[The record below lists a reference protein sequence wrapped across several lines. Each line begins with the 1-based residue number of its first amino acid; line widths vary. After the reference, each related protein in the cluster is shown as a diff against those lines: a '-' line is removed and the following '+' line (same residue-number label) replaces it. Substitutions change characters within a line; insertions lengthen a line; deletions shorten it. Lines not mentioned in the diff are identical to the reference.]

1 MWRRRVPRCQLA
13 SMTMFPDFDYSSRL
27 DRLRALMAGQA
38 VEVALLSVG
47 ADLPYFTGYEAM
59 PLERLTMLVV
69 PADDEATLVVPRLE
83 APRVMDRGAFS
94 VRDWGETDDP
104 VEIVGGIVGPR
115 TRAVIA
121 DPTWSIFLLGLQS
134 LIPKASFASATPLTR
149 ELRMRKEP
157 EEIRWLRHAAEAT
170 DRVVARLDEVSFAG
184 RSERAVAGDIAA
196 MTVAEGHDVST
207 FTILA
212 SGPNSASPH
221 HETGDRVVT
230 EGDSIVLDFGGRAH
244 GYHSDTTRT
253 LHVGPPSAR
262 YSAAF
267 DVLERAQAAGRAAVV
282 PGVPAQEI
290 DRATRAAIA
299 DAGYGDF
306 FIHRTGHGIGIEGH
320 EHPYIVEG
328 NELPVETGMTFSIEP
343 GIYVP
348 GEFGMR
354 IEDIVAVGP
363 DGIDELNRSDRSLR
377 VVA

>member
-1 MWRRRVPRCQLA
+1 
-13 SMTMFPDFDYSSRL
+13 MTMFPDFDYGSRL
-27 DRLRALMAGQA
+27 DRLRTLMEG
-38 VEVALLSVG
+38 EGTHVALLSVG

-69 PADDEATLVVPRLE
+69 PVDGEPILVVPRLE
-83 APRVMDRGAFS
+83 APRVIDRGAFS
-94 VRDWGETDDP
+94 IRDWDETEDP
-104 VEIVGGIVGPR
+104 VGIVAGIVGSR
-115 TRAVIA
+115 TRAVVA
-121 DPTWSIFLLGLQS
+121 DPTWSIFLLGLQA
-134 LIPKASFASATPLTR
+134 LLPKASFASATPLTR

-170 DRVVARLDEVSFAG
+170 DRVADRLGEVSFAG
-184 RSERAVAGDIAA
+184 RSERAIAADIAA
-196 MTVAEGHDVST
+196 MTVAEGHDLST
-207 FTILA
+207 FTIMA

-221 HETGDRVVT
+221 HETGDRIVA

-253 LHVGPPSAR
+253 LHVGPPSPR
-262 YSAAF
+262 FTEGY
-267 DVLERAQAAGRAAVV
+267 DVLERAQAAGRAAVK
-282 PGVPAQEI
+282 PGVPAQDI
-290 DRATRAAIA
+290 DRATRAVIV
-299 DAGYGDF
+299 DGGFGDW

-328 NELPVETGMTFSIEP
+328 NDLPIEEGMTFSIEP
-343 GIYVP
+343 GIYFP

-363 DGIDELNRSDRSLR
+363 KGIDELNRSGRHLR

>member
-1 MWRRRVPRCQLA
+1 
-13 SMTMFPDFDYSSRL
+13 MTMFPDFDYRSRL
-27 DRLRALMAGQA
+27 DRLRTLMEGDGTS
-38 VEVALLSVG
+38 VALLSVG

-69 PADDEATLVVPRLE
+69 PADGEATLVVPRLE
-83 APRVMDRGAFS
+83 APRVIDRGAFS
-94 VRDWGETDDP
+94 VRDWGETNDP
-104 VEIVGGIVGPR
+104 VEIVAGIVGNR

-196 MTVAEGHDVST
+196 MTVAEGHDLST

-221 HETGDRVVT
+221 HETGDRTVL

-253 LHVGPPSAR
+253 LHVGSPSAR
-262 YSAAF
+262 YTAAF

-290 DRATRAAIA
+290 DRATRAVIA

-377 VVA
+377 VVG

>member
-1 MWRRRVPRCQLA
+1 MAAGDVA
-13 SMTMFPDFDYSSRL
+13 SPAMFPDFDYSARL
-27 DRLRALMAGQA
+27 GRLRSLMAERSLD
-38 VEVALLSVG
+38 VSLLSLG

-69 PADDEATLVVPRLE
+69 GRGSAAVLVVPRLE
-83 APRVMDRGAFS
+83 APRVVPRGDAFS
-94 VRDWGETDDP
+94 VRAWEETEDP
-104 VEIVGGIVGPR
+104 VGIVAGLVGGARGVAIG
-115 TRAVIA
+115 
-121 DPTWSIFLLGLQS
+121 DPTWAVFLLELQAALPRAEFS
-134 LIPKASFASATPLTR
+134 PTAPVTR

-170 DRVVARLDEVSFAG
+170 DRVADRLGEVRFTG

-196 MTVAEGHDVST
+196 MTVAEGHDLST

-221 HETGDRVVT
+221 HETGDRVIA

-253 LHVGPPSAR
+253 LHVGTPSVP
-262 YSAAF
+262 YMEAF
-267 DVLERAQAAGRAAVV
+267 DALQLAQAAGREAVR
-282 PGVPAQEI
+282 PGVAAQEI
-290 DRATRAAIA
+290 DRAARRVID
-299 DAGYGDF
+299 DAGFGEY

-328 NELPVETGMTFSIEP
+328 NQLPLEAGMTFSIEP
-343 GIYVP
+343 GIYLP
-348 GEFGMR
+348 GEYGMR

-363 DGIDELNRSDRSLR
+363 TGIDELNRSDRSLR
-377 VVA
+377 IVE

>member
-1 MWRRRVPRCQLA
+1 VL
-13 SMTMFPDFDYSSRL
+13 
-27 DRLRALMAGQA
+27 
-38 VEVALLSVG
+38 
-47 ADLPYFTGYEAM
+47 
-59 PLERLTMLVV
+59 
-69 PADDEATLVVPRLE
+69 
-83 APRVMDRGAFS
+83 
-94 VRDWGETDDP
+94 
-104 VEIVGGIVGPR
+104 
-115 TRAVIA
+115 
-121 DPTWSIFLLGLQS
+121 
-134 LIPKASFASATPLTR
+134 
-149 ELRMRKEP
+149 
-157 EEIRWLRHAAEAT
+157 
-170 DRVVARLDEVSFAG
+170 
-184 RSERAVAGDIAA
+184 
-196 MTVAEGHDVST
+196 
-207 FTILA
+207 
-212 SGPNSASPH
+212 
-221 HETGDRVVT
+221 

-253 LHVGPPSAR
+253 LHVGSPSAR
-262 YSAAF
+262 YTAAF

-290 DRATRAAIA
+290 DRATRAVIA

-377 VVA
+377 VVG